1 MTAIILNLEP
11 ILTMT
16 EENFRQLCHA
26 NPETK
31 LELTTTGELVIMPP
45 TGGSAGNR
53 NIKLSARLQRWTE
66 EERSGI
72 AFDSSTMF
80 QLPSGAFRSP
90 DAAWIS
96 LERWNALT
104 SEQKDGFP
112 PICPD
117 FVVELRSP
125 SDNLSQLQE
134 KMREYL
140 ANGIRLGWLIDPQNQ
155 RIEIYQPGREREIL
169 NRPDYISG
177 QEVLLG
183 FVLELEGIL

>member
-1 MTAIILNLEP
+1 MTAIVLNLEP

-31 LELTTTGELVIMPP
+31 LELTKTGELVIMPP
-45 TGGSAGNR
+45 TGGSTGNR

-96 LERWNALT
+96 LDRWNALT
-104 SEQKDGFP
+104 PEQQDSFP

-155 RIEIYQPGREREIL
+155 RIEIYQPGRERDIL

-177 QEVLLG
+177 QEVLPG
-183 FVLELEGIL
+183 FLLELEGIL